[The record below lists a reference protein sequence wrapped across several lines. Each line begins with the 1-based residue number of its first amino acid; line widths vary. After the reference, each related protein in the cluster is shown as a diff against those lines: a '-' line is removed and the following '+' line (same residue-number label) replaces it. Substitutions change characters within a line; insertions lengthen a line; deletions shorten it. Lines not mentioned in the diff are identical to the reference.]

1 MLAGFA
7 RCQQRS
13 ITVATK
19 NLARTV
25 IEGGRSGRSRYEA
38 RHETRR
44 ERRKVKHLLHGD
56 RDFDRVTFP
65 QRGAFELVQNDK
77 VNPAIRWIASNCGR
91 PWRKVFGELVAKFD
105 TRTIPGGHV
114 VFSHML
120 KVIAEHGTLHADREM
135 FVVDRHGIL
144 RRNKKYRWR
153 R

>member
-1 MLAGFA
+1 M
-7 RCQQRS
+7 
-13 ITVATK
+13 ATK

-25 IEGGRSGRSRYEA
+25 IEGGRSGSSRYEA

-56 RDFDRVTFP
+56 RDFDGVTFP
-65 QRGAFELVQNDK
+65 RRGAFELVQNDK
-77 VNPAIRWIASNCGR
+77 VNPAIRWITSNCGR
-91 PWRKVFGELVAKFD
+91 PWRKVYSELVTTFD

-114 VFSHML
+114 VFNHML
-120 KVIAEHGTLHADREM
+120 TVIAEHGTLHADREM
-135 FVVDRHGIL
+135 FVIDRNGIL